1 MKNILKWVL
10 AVGILAAVVIAF
22 PYAKQWV
29 VEKPVSEAKYDYPT
43 TEELNKMSNSER
55 REFLIR
61 QANEAIEK
69 ERSKTDPDEERI
81 AFWQKIKKKVKSDT
95 ATVKVN

>member
-1 MKNILKWVL
+1 MV
-10 AVGILAAVVIAF
+10 VVVLAAVVIAF

-29 VEKPVSEAKYDYPT
+29 EEKPARETKHEYPT

-55 REFLIR
+55 REFLTH
-61 QANEAIEK
+61 QANEVIEK

-81 AFWQKIKKKVKSDT
+81 AFWQKIKKKVKSET